1 LISPCNCYALRQ
13 ATRRVTQLYDHLLAP
28 LGLRA
33 TQYSLLIEVERR
45 GPVSLIPLADAMVMG
60 RATLGHNIRP
70 LEADGYLAL
79 SVGRDRRS
87 REVSLTKSGRKI
99 LAKAKPLWQR
109 AQAIFEAEIGLK
121 KAAGLRAVLNR
132 VAASEFARA

>member
-1 LISPCNCYALRQ
+1 MISPCNCYALRQ

-45 GPVSLIPLADAMVMG
+45 GPVSLIPLADAMVMD

-79 SVGRDRRS
+79 SIGRDRRS

-132 VAASEFARA
+132 VAASEFARV

>member
-45 GPVSLIPLADAMVMG
+45 GPVSLIPLADAMVMD

>member
-1 LISPCNCYALRQ
+1 MIVPCNCYALRR

-33 TQYSLLIEVERR
+33 TQHALLIEIERR
-45 GPVSLIPLADAMVMG
+45 GPISLMPLADAMVMD

-99 LAKAKPLWQR
+99 LAKSKPLWQR
-109 AQAIFEAEIGLK
+109 AQAVFASEIGPK
-121 KAAGLRAVLNR
+121 EAARLRTMLNR
-132 VAASEFARA
+132 VAANEFAHV

>member
-1 LISPCNCYALRQ
+1 MISPCNCYALRQ

-45 GPVSLIPLADAMVMG
+45 GPVSLIPLADAMVMD